1 MQDIAR
7 RCNEILELLERE
19 VALHRDLLDLSRRE
33 QGLLVSFDTDALMTT
48 LRDVEAVVAKTR
60 TVMEA
65 RLALLGEVA
74 CGLGPGLDRGR
85 GPDSGRGL
93 VSGRGG
99 ATCEEVMSSAGE
111 EYVERYRTIL
121 QQLAPVL
128 EEHAVI
134 NSGNIVLINNI
145 LDYIDF
151 AARMYAGLESRNTYS
166 ADTMAPRR
174 KAGRPNAL
182 HFSRS

>member
-7 RCNEILELLERE
+7 RCNEILDLLEEE

-33 QGLLVSFDTDALMTT
+33 QGLLVSFDTDALTAT
-48 LRDVEAVVAKTR
+48 LRDVEAVVAKIR
-60 TVMEA
+60 AVMDA
-65 RLALLGEVA
+65 RLALLSDVA
-74 CGLGPGLDRGR
+74 RSLGR
-85 GPDSGRGL
+85 GKD
-93 VSGRGG
+93 G
-99 ATCEEVMSSAGE
+99 ATCEEIMSSAGE
-111 EYVERYRTIL
+111 ECVERYRSIL
-121 QQLAPVL
+121 HQLAPIL

-151 AARMYAGLESRNTYS
+151 ATRLYAGREGRNTYS
-166 ADTMAPRR
+166 INTIAPGR
-174 KAGRPNAL
+174 KAGRPHAL

>member
-7 RCNEILELLERE
+7 RCNEILDLLEEE

-33 QGLLVSFDTDALMTT
+33 QGLLVSFDTDALTAT
-48 LRDVEAVVAKTR
+48 LRDVEAVVAKIR
-60 TVMEA
+60 AVMDA
-65 RLALLGEVA
+65 RLALLSEVA
-74 CGLGPGLDRGR
+74 RSLGR
-85 GPDSGRGL
+85 GPGPERD
-93 VSGRGG
+93 G

-111 EYVERYRTIL
+111 ECLERYRSIL
-121 QQLAPVL
+121 QQLAPIL

-151 AARMYAGLESRNTYS
+151 ATRLYAGREGRNTYS
-166 ADTMAPRR
+166 INTIALGR
-174 KAGRPNAL
+174 KAGKPHAL

>member
-7 RCNEILELLERE
+7 RCNEILDLLEQE

-33 QGLLVSFDTDALMTT
+33 QGLLVAFDTDALTAT
-48 LRDVEAVVAKTR
+48 LRGVEAMVAR
-60 TVMEA
+60 IRAAMDA

-74 CGLGPGLDRGR
+74 RSLGR
-85 GPDSGRGL
+85 SK
-93 VSGRGG
+93 GG
-99 ATCEEVMSSAGE
+99 ATCEDVMSSAGE
-111 EYVERYRTIL
+111 ECVERYTGIL
-121 QQLAPVL
+121 ERLAPML

-134 NSGNIVLINNI
+134 NGGNIVLINNI

-151 AARMYAGLESRNTYS
+151 ATRLHAGRHGRNTYS
-166 ADTMAPRR
+166 ISPGR
-174 KAGRPNAL
+174 KAGRPHAL